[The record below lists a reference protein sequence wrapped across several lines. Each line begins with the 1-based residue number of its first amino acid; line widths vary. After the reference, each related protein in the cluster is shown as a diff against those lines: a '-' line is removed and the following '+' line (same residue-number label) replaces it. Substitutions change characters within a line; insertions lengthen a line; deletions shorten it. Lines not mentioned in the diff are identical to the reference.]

1 MTVVRNTAP
10 ASEGSRASAKRF
22 SGLRAALALLVI
34 AAAVLALVGPALTRA
49 APAVSGSATS
59 SVAPCLQVGSAYLS
73 TANPNVYEQDVYLYW
88 TGTVTSARLV
98 GYEFNA
104 GKAAGHPIKVNGK
117 QIGLATVTRNDQTQ
131 CRGFEG
137 KEALAWPISDLS
149 ILKQGRNTLRI
160 EIDPSQTT
168 DTSWGISR
176 AQIEVTGVDVDG
188 RHYRQVTVPSTYF
201 NNWQGYANEGTWT
214 HIMEPQGY
222 DGSRPTPLLISIH
235 GFGSNAWESMQ
246 DYHDAANARGWL
258 LASADLHGEV
268 WNDFMV
274 TDSATGWPVAGVGRR
289 TMGSRASQW
298 DIADIVSYMQSR
310 YNVDPT
316 RIYLV
321 GHSMGGMTAL
331 LTGARFTDRFAAVIS
346 DSGPTDLAAW
356 EDETQ
361 SDPKGATENP
371 SINAAIRT
379 ETGVY
384 KEPTHYPDNERP
396 RQAPD
401 YPFEYERRSPVQW
414 AANYQHL
421 PLWILHPQSDKKVL
435 PHHAEDMYL
444 HALQYNPDRV
454 ERTYFPGAH
463 GDRIDGANFANTQ
476 LSWLAQFA
484 RPAQDAPQP
493 LNFSLDWSGSHFWI
507 SATLSNASLNEAHW
521 LRVWNARYDRRLQ
534 TIDLDVENVKPQSG
548 DQYNLGVPAPRNM
561 SVTLTFD
568 LARIGLPTSGAYAV
582 ERINKDDGTFTTEYP
597 TASNGKVQVTV
608 PQGGHIIRLSAGGAS
623 PTLKTLSLRQG
634 LDGYTGAQDTYL
646 SAWEPDRNFAGISS
660 LSLRINGYDPN
671 LTGLLRFD
679 LSRLPPGA
687 KVRFATLS
695 MAMAGT
701 YPNYVLP
708 LTVDAVA
715 RPWQVGEATWNRA
728 TAGAWWMDPGASN
741 VPTDRKGEI
750 TDTRL
755 IYPVSSVADRYG
767 FNVTEFVKAWVTNP
781 SSNHGLTLRVQLLKD
796 AFGAAKDGF
805 TVNSSE
811 SGTLN
816 RRPMLT
822 IIYTTDDYTPTSTN
836 TATPTATATATATPT
851 ATPPVGPISGVVFL
865 DDNRNG
871 QRDAGE
877 AGVSGRL
884 VQLMQGGSPRHSATT
899 AADGR
904 YNFPLVEPGV
914 WQVLLSAPGN
924 YGITTA
930 QGNPASVTVNGGDRL
945 AIDFGLS
952 LGFTATATP
961 TPTRTPC
968 PACQRDYL
976 PVILQGG
983 N

>member
-1 MTVVRNTAP
+1 MIADQHTA
-10 ASEGSRASAKRF
+10 SRRGSGATSATKPF
-22 SGLRAALALLVI
+22 GLAAALALLFT
-34 AAAVLALVGPALTRA
+34 AAAVLTLIVPALTRA

-59 SVAPCLQVGSAYLS
+59 SVAPCLQVGSSYLA
-73 TANPNVYEQDVYLYW
+73 TANPNAYEQDVYLYW
-88 TGTVTSARLV
+88 TGTITSARLI

-137 KEALAWPISDLS
+137 KDPISWPIADLS
-149 ILKQGRNTLRI
+149 GLQQGKNTLRI
-160 EIDPSQTT
+160 EIDPGQTT

-188 RHYRQVTVPSTYF
+188 RHYRQVTVASSYF

-222 DGSRPTPLLISIH
+222 DGGQARPLLISVH
-235 GFGSNAWESMQ
+235 GFGSTGWDSMQ

-274 TDSATGWPVAGVGRR
+274 TDSSTGWPVAGVGRR

-298 DIADIVSYMQSR
+298 DIADIVAYMQSH
-310 YNVDPT
+310 YNVDPA

-331 LTGARFTDRFAAVIS
+331 LTGARYADRFAAVIS

-361 SDPKGATENP
+361 SEDPKGATENP
-371 SINAAIRT
+371 SINHAIRT
-379 ETGVY
+379 EAGTY
-384 KEPTHYPDNERP
+384 KEPTHYPDQL

-401 YPFEYERRSPVQW
+401 YPFEFERRSPIQW
-414 AANYQHL
+414 AANYEHL

-444 HALQYNPDRV
+444 HAMQFNPDRV
-454 ERTYFPGAH
+454 ERTYFPGVH
-463 GDRIDGANFANTQ
+463 GDRINGANFANTQ
-476 LSWLAQFA
+476 LDWLAQFT

-507 SATLSNASLNEAHW
+507 SATMSGASLNEAHW
-521 LRVWNARYDRRLQ
+521 LRITNARYDRRLQ
-534 TIDLDVENVKPQSG
+534 TIDLDAENIKPQNG
-548 DQYNLGVPAPRNM
+548 DQYALGVPAPKNM
-561 SVTLTFD
+561 PVTLAFD
-568 LARIGLPTSGAYAV
+568 LARIGLPATGVYTV
-582 ERINKDDGTFTTEYP
+582 ERINKDDGTFITEYV
-597 TASNGKVQVTV
+597 TAANGKAQVTI
-608 PQGGHIIRLSAGGAS
+608 PQGGYIVKLSAGGTP

-634 LDGYTGAQDTYL
+634 VDSYTGAQDTYL
-646 SAWEPDRNFAGISS
+646 SAWEPDRNFAASQTM
-660 LSLRINGYDPN
+660 SLRVNGYDPN

-679 LSRLPPGA
+679 LARLPAGA

-695 MAMAGT
+695 LAMAA
-701 YPNYVLP
+701 YPNNALP
-708 LTVDAVA
+708 LQVDAVA
-715 RPWQVGEATWNRA
+715 RPWKVVETTWNRA
-728 TAGAWWMDPGASN
+728 DAGALWAEPGAGN
-741 VPTDRKGEI
+741 VPADRKGAI
-750 TDTRL
+750 SDTRS
-755 IYPVSSVADRYG
+755 IYPTSAVTDRYG
-767 FNVTEFVKAWVTNP
+767 FNVTDIVKGWAADP
-781 SSNHGLTLRVQLLKD
+781 ASNQGLTLRIQLLEG
-796 AFGAAKDGF
+796 AFGSAKDGF
-805 TVNSSE
+805 TVAGSE
-811 SGTLN
+811 LTTVN

-822 IIYTTDDYTPTSTN
+822 IVYTTDEYTP
-836 TATPTATATATATPT
+836 TPTATATATATPTATVTPT

-884 VQLMQGGSPRHSATT
+884 VQLKRDGVVRDNVTTGS
-899 AADGR
+899 DGR
-904 YNFPLVEPGV
+904 YNFATVEPGA
-914 WQVLLSAPGN
+914 WQVALSAPPN

-930 QGNPASVTVNGGDRL
+930 WGNPASVTINGSDRL
-945 AIDFGLS
+945 AVNFGLA
-952 LGFTATATP
+952 LGASVTP
-961 TPTRTPC
+961 TPTATRTPC
-968 PACQRDYL
+968 PACQSDYL
-976 PVILQGG
+976 PLILQGG
-983 N
+983 S